1 MTEDSVYVIGHRHPD
16 TDSIVLAIAYA
27 HLKNVLGFTS
37 VRPARAG
44 EINSETRYVLERFS
58 LHEPELLTDAAGR
71 HVILV
76 DHNEIA
82 QALPGIQNATIQEVW
97 EHHRIGDL
105 DIARPIMF
113 HCEPVGAAAT
123 LIAEQYFFHHI
134 VPSPAI
140 AAGLLAAIL
149 SDTLIFSSP
158 TCSEKDR
165 RIGQQLATIAKLDAT
180 ALGQD
185 LIAAR
190 GDVATR
196 PVSQLVE
203 EDFKEFSLA
212 GNHVGI
218 GQVET
223 VDVDPILTR
232 RQEFFNEL
240 RRVREKKGLLQV
252 ILLVTDITKKGS
264 YVWFV
269 GDRRDLLEQ
278 ALGGKLIDGV
288 MYVPGCMSRKKQVV
302 PPLEEAF
309 ATASAGPK

>member
-1 MTEDSVYVIGHRHPD
+1 MTEDVIYVIGHRHPD
-16 TDSIVLAIAYA
+16 TDSILSAIAYA
-27 HLKNVLGFTS
+27 HLKNVLGFAS

-82 QALPGIQNATIQEVW
+82 QALPGIQNATIEEVW

-105 DIARPIMF
+105 DIPRPIMF

-123 LIAEQYFFHHI
+123 LIAEQYFFHQI

-140 AAGLLAAIL
+140 AAGLLAAVL

-165 RIGQQLATIAKLDAT
+165 QIAQQLAKIAKLDAT

-190 GDVATR
+190 GDVAGRQGIPQAASKRGLVVFPKLSTGAVECAASSIGLSFGCGLYDRARLDERLR
-196 PVSQLVE
+196 PCTCLPMS
-203 EDFKEFSLA
+203 
-212 GNHVGI
+212 
-218 GQVET
+218 
-223 VDVDPILTR
+223 P
-232 RQEFFNEL
+232 
-240 RRVREKKGLLQV
+240 
-252 ILLVTDITKKGS
+252 
-264 YVWFV
+264 
-269 GDRRDLLEQ
+269 
-278 ALGGKLIDGV
+278 LI
-288 MYVPGCMSRKKQVV
+288 
-302 PPLEEAF
+302 
-309 ATASAGPK
+309 